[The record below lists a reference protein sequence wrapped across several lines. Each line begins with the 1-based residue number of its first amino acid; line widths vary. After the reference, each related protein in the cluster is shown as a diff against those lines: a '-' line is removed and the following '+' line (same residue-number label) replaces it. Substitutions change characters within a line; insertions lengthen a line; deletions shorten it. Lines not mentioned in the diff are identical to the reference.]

1 MPGSSS
7 SPMCPNLPN
16 PLTSSSSSYQ
26 RVLDCERRNHLDYST
41 TPINPRLYTMIV
53 RVLKGKPLMLTSL
66 AAEDLSVVV
75 AAVLVLDWFDAL
87 ILA

>member
-1 MPGSSS
+1 
-7 SPMCPNLPN
+7 
-16 PLTSSSSSYQ
+16 
-26 RVLDCERRNHLDYST
+26 
-41 TPINPRLYTMIV
+41 
-53 RVLKGKPLMLTSL
+53 MLTSL